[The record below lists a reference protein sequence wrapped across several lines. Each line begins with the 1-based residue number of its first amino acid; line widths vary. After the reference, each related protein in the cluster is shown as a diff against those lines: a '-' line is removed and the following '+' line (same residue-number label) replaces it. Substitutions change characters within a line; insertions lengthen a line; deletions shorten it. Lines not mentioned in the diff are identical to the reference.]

1 MIFIVVDNFFNLTL
15 FNQNW
20 LFIFKVKSLYLSNIK
35 IFMKFIVSSGEL
47 QKALQIVSGVISTSQ
62 SRPILENFLFDLKE
76 NTLKLT
82 ASDGETTL
90 ITSLEV
96 KSDDEG
102 KFAVPA
108 KIFQDFVKTY
118 GEQPLTLSVKESED
132 GNGSLL
138 EILDEKDNFAVA
150 LDNAEDYPDIPE
162 FESSQS
168 ITMPSGI
175 LSEALANTLF
185 ATSNDSLRPVMTGVL
200 FQFKEDETNFV
211 STDSHRLVVY
221 KREDLVNAE
230 PMEFIMPKKPLS
242 IFKNILANSNEDVAI
257 DFNENMAKFTFGNN
271 IWICRLIDGKYPNY
285 TAVIPKENPNV
296 LTINRG
302 LLLSAIRRASIMS
315 NKSTNQIRF
324 KLSGN
329 ILHLHAEDTEYAN
342 KADMQIPCDYN
353 GEDINIGFSSKFL
366 TEMLSVLNSDDIT
379 MKMSQ
384 PNRPGIIEPVDG
396 LEDNEHIL
404 MLSMPVIGM

>member
-1 MIFIVVDNFFNLTL
+1 
-15 FNQNW
+15 
-20 LFIFKVKSLYLSNIK
+20 
-35 IFMKFIVSSGEL
+35 MKFIVSSGEL
-47 QKALQIVSGVISTSQ
+47 QKALQTVSGVIASSQ
-62 SRPILENFLFDLKE
+62 SRPILENYLFSLDGNNL
-76 NTLKLT
+76 NIT

-90 ITSLEV
+90 VTSVEV
-96 KSDDEG
+96 KSDETG

-118 GEQPLTLSVKESED
+118 GEQPLTLSIKDNEE
-132 GNGSLL
+132 GTGSVL

-150 LDNAEDYPDIPE
+150 LDNAEDYPEFPE
-162 FESSQS
+162 FDASQS
-168 ITMPSGI
+168 VRIPAGI
-175 LSEALANTLF
+175 LSEALTNTLF

-200 FQFKEDETNFV
+200 FQFGEEGTHFV

-221 KREDLVNAE
+221 KRTDLVSE

-242 IFKNILANSNEDVAI
+242 IFKNILSNSSDEVVI
-257 DFNENMAKFTFGNN
+257 EFNENMAKFTFGNN

-285 TAVIPKENPNV
+285 SAVIPKENPNI
-296 LTINRG
+296 LTINRN
-302 LLLSAIRRASIMS
+302 LLLNAIRRASIMS
-315 NKSTNQIRF
+315 NKSTNQVRF

-342 KADMQIPCDYN
+342 KADMQVPCDYN

-366 TEMLSVLNSDDIT
+366 TEMLSVLSSEDIT
-379 MKMSQ
+379 LKMSQ
-384 PNRPGIIEPVDG
+384 PNRPGIVEPVDG
-396 LEDNEHIL
+396 LEDNEHLL

>member
-1 MIFIVVDNFFNLTL
+1 
-15 FNQNW
+15 
-20 LFIFKVKSLYLSNIK
+20 
-35 IFMKFIVSSGEL
+35 MKFIVASGEL
-47 QKALQIVSGVISTSQ
+47 QKALNTVSGVISSSQ
-62 SRPILENFLFDLKE
+62 SRPILENYLFELEENNLKI
-76 NTLKLT
+76 T

-90 ITSLEV
+90 VTTLEV
-96 KSDDEG
+96 KSDDTG

-118 GEQPLTLSVKESED
+118 NEQPLTLSVKEATD

-150 LDNAEDYPDIPE
+150 LDNADDYPELPE
-162 FESSQS
+162 FDASQS
-168 ITMPSGI
+168 VKISGGI
-175 LSEALANTLF
+175 LSEALTNTLF

-221 KREDLVNAE
+221 KRTDLINAE
-230 PMEFIMPKKPLS
+230 PIEFIMPKKPLA
-242 IFKNILANSNEDVAI
+242 IFKSILANSGEDVTI
-257 DFNENMAKFTFGNN
+257 EFNENMAKFTFGNN
-271 IWICRLIDGKYPNY
+271 TWICRLIDGKYPNY
-285 TAVIPKENPNV
+285 TAVIPKENPNI
-296 LTINRG
+296 LTINRN
-302 LLLSAIRRASIMS
+302 LLLSSIRRASIMS
-315 NKSTNQIRF
+315 NKSTNQVRF

-366 TEMLSVLNSDDIT
+366 TEMLSVLSSDDIT

-396 LEDNEHIL
+396 LEDEEKIL

>member
-1 MIFIVVDNFFNLTL
+1 
-15 FNQNW
+15 
-20 LFIFKVKSLYLSNIK
+20 
-35 IFMKFIVSSGEL
+35 MKFIVASGEL
-47 QKALQIVSGVISTSQ
+47 QKALNTVSGVISGSQ
-62 SRPILENFLFDLKE
+62 SRPILENYLFELEE
-76 NTLKLT
+76 NTLKIT

-90 ITSLEV
+90 VTTLEV
-96 KSDDEG
+96 KSDDSG

-118 GEQPLTLSVKESED
+118 NEQPLTLSVKESSD

-150 LDNAEDYPDIPE
+150 LDNAEDYPELPE
-162 FESSQS
+162 FDASQS
-168 ITMPSGI
+168 VKISAGV
-175 LSEALANTLF
+175 LSEALNNTLF

-221 KREDLVNAE
+221 KRTDLMNAE
-230 PMEFIMPKKPLS
+230 PIEFIMPKKPLA
-242 IFKNILANSNEDVAI
+242 IFKNILANSGEEVMI
-257 DFNENMAKFTFGNN
+257 EFNENMAKFTFGNN
-271 IWICRLIDGKYPNY
+271 TWICRLIDGKYPNY

-296 LTINRG
+296 LTINRN
-302 LLLSAIRRASIMS
+302 LLLSSIRRASIMS
-315 NKSTNQIRF
+315 NKSTNQVRF

-366 TEMLSVLNSDDIT
+366 TEMLSVLSSDDIT

-396 LEDNEHIL
+396 LEDEEKIL

>member
-1 MIFIVVDNFFNLTL
+1 
-15 FNQNW
+15 
-20 LFIFKVKSLYLSNIK
+20 
-35 IFMKFIVSSGEL
+35 MKFIVASGEL
-47 QKALQIVSGVISTSQ
+47 QKALNTVSGVISSSQ
-62 SRPILENFLFDLKE
+62 SRPILENYLFELEENHLKI
-76 NTLKLT
+76 T

-90 ITSLEV
+90 VTSLEV
-96 KSDDEG
+96 KSDDSG

-118 GEQPLTLSVKESED
+118 NEQPLTLSVKDAAD

-150 LDNAEDYPDIPE
+150 LDNADDYPELPE
-162 FESSQS
+162 FDASQS
-168 ITMPSGI
+168 VKIAAGI

-221 KREDLVNAE
+221 KRTDLINAD
-230 PMEFIMPKKPLS
+230 PIEFIMPKKPLA
-242 IFKNILANSNEDVAI
+242 IFKNILANSNDDVTI
-257 DFNENMAKFTFGNN
+257 EFNENMAKFTFGNN

-296 LTINRG
+296 LTINRN
-302 LLLSAIRRASIMS
+302 LLLSSIRRASIMS
-315 NKSTNQIRF
+315 NKSTNQVRF

-366 TEMLSVLNSDDIT
+366 TEMLSVLSSDDIT

-396 LEDNEHIL
+396 LDAEENIL

>member
-1 MIFIVVDNFFNLTL
+1 
-15 FNQNW
+15 
-20 LFIFKVKSLYLSNIK
+20 
-35 IFMKFIVSSGEL
+35 MKFIVASGEL
-47 QKALQIVSGVISTSQ
+47 QKALNTVSGVISSSQ
-62 SRPILENFLFDLKE
+62 SRPILENYLFELEENNLKI
-76 NTLKLT
+76 T

-90 ITSLEV
+90 VTSLEV
-96 KSDDEG
+96 KSEDTS

-118 GEQPLTLSVKESED
+118 NEQPLTLSVKEAAD

-150 LDNAEDYPDIPE
+150 LDNAEDYPELPE
-162 FESSQS
+162 FDASQS
-168 ITMPSGI
+168 VKISAGI
-175 LSEALANTLF
+175 LSEALTNTLF

-221 KREDLVNAE
+221 KRTDLINAE
-230 PMEFIMPKKPLS
+230 PIEFIMPKKPLA
-242 IFKNILANSNEDVAI
+242 IFKNILANSSEEVTI
-257 DFNENMAKFTFGNN
+257 EFNENMAKFIFGNN

-296 LTINRG
+296 LTINRS
-302 LLLSAIRRASIMS
+302 LLLSSIRRASIMS
-315 NKSTNQIRF
+315 NKSTNQVRF

-342 KADMQIPCDYN
+342 KADMQIPCNYN

-366 TEMLSVLNSDDIT
+366 SEMLSVLVSDDIT
-379 MKMSQ
+379 IKMSQ
-384 PNRPGIIEPVDG
+384 PNRPGIIEPIDG
-396 LEDNEHIL
+396 LEDEEKIL

>member
-1 MIFIVVDNFFNLTL
+1 
-15 FNQNW
+15 
-20 LFIFKVKSLYLSNIK
+20 
-35 IFMKFIVSSGEL
+35 MKFIVASGEL
-47 QKALQIVSGVISTSQ
+47 QKALNTVSGVISSSQ
-62 SRPILENFLFDLKE
+62 SRPILENYLFQLEENNLKI
-76 NTLKLT
+76 T

-90 ITSLEV
+90 VTTLEV
-96 KSDDEG
+96 KSDDTG

-118 GEQPLTLSVKESED
+118 NEQPLTLSVKDSAD

-150 LDNAEDYPDIPE
+150 LDNAEDYPELPE
-162 FESSQS
+162 FDASQS
-168 ITMPSGI
+168 VKISAGV
-175 LSEALANTLF
+175 LSEALTNTLF

-221 KREDLVNAE
+221 KRTDLINAE
-230 PMEFIMPKKPLS
+230 PIEFIMPKKPLA
-242 IFKNILANSNEDVAI
+242 IFKNILANSNEDVTI
-257 DFNENMAKFTFGNN
+257 EFNENMAKFTFGNN

-285 TAVIPKENPNV
+285 SAVIPKENPNV
-296 LTINRG
+296 LTINRN
-302 LLLSAIRRASIMS
+302 LLLSSIRRASIMS
-315 NKSTNQIRF
+315 NKSTNQVRF

-366 TEMLSVLNSDDIT
+366 SEMLSVLSSDDIT
-379 MKMSQ
+379 VKMSQ
-384 PNRPGIIEPVDG
+384 PNRPGIIEPIDG
-396 LEDNEHIL
+396 LEENENIL

>member
-1 MIFIVVDNFFNLTL
+1 
-15 FNQNW
+15 
-20 LFIFKVKSLYLSNIK
+20 
-35 IFMKFIVSSGEL
+35 MKFIVASGEL
-47 QKALQIVSGVISTSQ
+47 QKALNTVSGVISGSQ
-62 SRPILENFLFDLKE
+62 SRPILENYLFELEENNLKI
-76 NTLKLT
+76 T

-90 ITSLEV
+90 VTTLEV
-96 KSDDEG
+96 KSDDSG

-118 GEQPLTLSVKESED
+118 NEQPLTLSVKESSD

-150 LDNAEDYPDIPE
+150 LDNAEDYPELPE
-162 FESSQS
+162 FDASQS
-168 ITMPSGI
+168 VKISAGV
-175 LSEALANTLF
+175 LSEALNNTLF

-221 KREDLVNAE
+221 KRTDLVNAE
-230 PMEFIMPKKPLS
+230 PIEFIMPKKPLA
-242 IFKNILANSNEDVAI
+242 IFKNILANSGEEVMI
-257 DFNENMAKFTFGNN
+257 EFNENMAKFTFGNN
-271 IWICRLIDGKYPNY
+271 TWICRLIDGKYPNY

-296 LTINRG
+296 LTINRN
-302 LLLSAIRRASIMS
+302 LLLSSIRRASIMS
-315 NKSTNQIRF
+315 NKSTNQVRF

-366 TEMLSVLNSDDIT
+366 TEMLSVLSSDDIT

-396 LEDNEHIL
+396 LEDEEKVL

>member
-1 MIFIVVDNFFNLTL
+1 
-15 FNQNW
+15 
-20 LFIFKVKSLYLSNIK
+20 
-35 IFMKFIVSSGEL
+35 MKFIVSSGEL
-47 QKALQIVSGVISTSQ
+47 QKALQTVSGVISSSQ
-62 SRPILENFLFDLKE
+62 SRPILENFLFELDQNNLSI
-76 NTLKLT
+76 T

-96 KSDDEG
+96 KSDDAG
-102 KFAVPA
+102 KIAVPA

-118 GEQPLTLSVKESED
+118 NEQPLTLSVKDNEE
-132 GNGSLL
+132 GTGKQL

-150 LDNAEDYPDIPE
+150 LDNEEDYPELPE
-162 FESSQS
+162 FDAAKSVTVGSAV
-168 ITMPSGI
+168 
-175 LSEALANTLF
+175 LSEALSNTLF

-200 FQFKEDETNFV
+200 FQFGENETNFV

-221 KREDLVNAE
+221 KRTDLISE

-242 IFKNILANSNEDVAI
+242 IFKNILANANEDVTI
-257 DFNENMAKFTFGNN
+257 EFSDNMAKFSFGNH

-285 TAVIPKENPNV
+285 SAVIPKENPNL
-296 LTINRG
+296 LTINRN

-315 NKSTNQIRF
+315 NKSTNQVRF

-329 ILHLHAEDTEYAN
+329 ILHLHAEDTEFAN

-366 TEMLSVLNSDDIT
+366 TEMLSVLSAEDIT

-396 LEDNEHIL
+396 LEDNENIL

>member
-1 MIFIVVDNFFNLTL
+1 
-15 FNQNW
+15 
-20 LFIFKVKSLYLSNIK
+20 
-35 IFMKFIVSSGEL
+35 MKFIVASGEL
-47 QKALQIVSGVISTSQ
+47 QKALNTVSGVISSSQ
-62 SRPILENFLFDLKE
+62 SRPILENYLFELEENNLKI
-76 NTLKLT
+76 T

-90 ITSLEV
+90 VTTLEV
-96 KSDDEG
+96 KSDDTG

-118 GEQPLTLSVKESED
+118 NEQPLTLSVKEATD

-150 LDNAEDYPDIPE
+150 LDNADDYPELPE
-162 FESSQS
+162 FDASQS
-168 ITMPSGI
+168 VKISAGI
-175 LSEALANTLF
+175 LSEALTNTLF

-221 KREDLVNAE
+221 KRTDLINAE
-230 PMEFIMPKKPLS
+230 PIEFIMPKKPLA
-242 IFKNILANSNEDVAI
+242 IFKNILANSGEDVTI
-257 DFNENMAKFTFGNN
+257 EFNENMAKFTFGNN
-271 IWICRLIDGKYPNY
+271 TWICRLIDGKYPNY
-285 TAVIPKENPNV
+285 TAVIPKENPNI
-296 LTINRG
+296 LTINRN
-302 LLLSAIRRASIMS
+302 LLLSSIRRASIMS
-315 NKSTNQIRF
+315 NKSTNQVRF
-324 KLSGN
+324 ELSGK

-366 TEMLSVLNSDDIT
+366 TEMLSVLSSDDIT

-396 LEDNEHIL
+396 LEDEEKIL

>member
-1 MIFIVVDNFFNLTL
+1 
-15 FNQNW
+15 
-20 LFIFKVKSLYLSNIK
+20 
-35 IFMKFIVSSGEL
+35 MKFIVSSSEL
-47 QKALQIVSGVISTSQ
+47 QKALQTVSGVISNSQ
-62 SRPILENFLFDLKE
+62 SRPILENFLFEIEKDILKV
-76 NTLKLT
+76 T

-90 ITSLEV
+90 ITSLDV
-96 KSDDEG
+96 KSDAEG
-102 KFAVPA
+102 KIAVPA
-108 KIFQDFVKTY
+108 KIFQEFVKTY
-118 GEQPLTLSVKESED
+118 GEQPLTLSVKDAED
-132 GNGSLL
+132 GNGKLL

-150 LDNAEDYPDIPE
+150 LDHAEDYPEIPE
-162 FESSQS
+162 FDAAQKVTISA
-168 ITMPSGI
+168 GI
-175 LSEALANTLF
+175 LSEALSNTLF

-221 KREDLVNAE
+221 KRTDLINAE
-230 PMEFIMPKKPLS
+230 PVEFIMPKKPLS
-242 IFKNILANSNEDVAI
+242 IFKSILASANEDVSI
-257 DFNENMAKFTFGNN
+257 EFNENMAKFTFGNN

-285 TAVIPKENPNV
+285 SAVIPKENPNV
-296 LTINRG
+296 LTINRN
-302 LLLSAIRRASIMS
+302 LLLSSIRRASIMS
-315 NKSTNQIRF
+315 NKSTNQVRF

-329 ILHLHAEDTEYAN
+329 ILHLHAEDTEFAN

-366 TEMLSVLNSDDIT
+366 TEMLSVLSADDIT

-396 LEDNEHIL
+396 LEDEEKIL

>member
-1 MIFIVVDNFFNLTL
+1 
-15 FNQNW
+15 
-20 LFIFKVKSLYLSNIK
+20 
-35 IFMKFIVSSGEL
+35 MKFIVSSGEL
-47 QKALQIVSGVISTSQ
+47 QKALQTVSGVISSSQ
-62 SRPILENFLFDLKE
+62 SRPILENYLFELEENNLKI
-76 NTLKLT
+76 T

-90 ITSLEV
+90 VTTVEV
-96 KSDDEG
+96 KSDDSG

-118 GEQPLTLSVKESED
+118 GEQPLTLSVKENAE
-132 GNGSLL
+132 GTGSLL

-150 LDNAEDYPDIPE
+150 LDNAEDYPELPE
-162 FESSQS
+162 FDASQS
-168 ITMPSGI
+168 VTLPAGV
-175 LSEALANTLF
+175 LSEALNNTLF

-200 FQFKEDETNFV
+200 FQFKDDETNFV

-221 KREDLVNAE
+221 KRTDLKAE
-230 PMEFIMPKKPLS
+230 PMEFIMPKKPLN
-242 IFKNILANSNEDVAI
+242 IFKNILANSNEEVKI
-257 DFNENMAKFTFGNN
+257 EFNENMAKFTFGNN

-285 TAVIPKENPNV
+285 SAVIPKENPNV
-296 LTINRG
+296 LTINRN
-302 LLLSAIRRASIMS
+302 LLLNAIRRASIMS
-315 NKSTNQIRF
+315 NKSTNQVRF

-342 KADMQIPCDYN
+342 KADMQVPCDYN

-366 TEMLSVLNSDDIT
+366 TEMLSVLGSEDVT

-384 PNRPGIIEPVDG
+384 PNRPGIVEPVDG
-396 LEDNEHIL
+396 LEENEHLL

>member
-1 MIFIVVDNFFNLTL
+1 
-15 FNQNW
+15 
-20 LFIFKVKSLYLSNIK
+20 
-35 IFMKFIVSSGEL
+35 MKFIVASGEL
-47 QKALQIVSGVISTSQ
+47 QKALNTVSGVISSSQ
-62 SRPILENFLFDLKE
+62 SRPILENYLFELEENKLKI
-76 NTLKLT
+76 T

-90 ITSLEV
+90 VTSLEV
-96 KSDDEG
+96 KSDDTG

-118 GEQPLTLSVKESED
+118 NEQPLTLSVKDAED

-150 LDNAEDYPDIPE
+150 LDNADDYPELPE
-162 FESSQS
+162 FDASQS
-168 ITMPSGI
+168 VKIAAGI

-221 KREDLVNAE
+221 KRTDLINAE
-230 PMEFIMPKKPLS
+230 PIEFIMPKKPLA
-242 IFKNILANSNEDVAI
+242 IFKNILANSNDDVTI
-257 DFNENMAKFTFGNN
+257 EFNENMAKFTFGNN

-285 TAVIPKENPNV
+285 SAVIPKENPNV
-296 LTINRG
+296 LTINRN
-302 LLLSAIRRASIMS
+302 LLLSSIRRASIMS
-315 NKSTNQIRF
+315 NKSTNQVRF

-366 TEMLSVLNSDDIT
+366 TEMLSVLSSDDIT

-384 PNRPGIIEPVDG
+384 PNRPGIIEPLDG
-396 LEDNEHIL
+396 LDAEEKVL